1 MAKSVP
7 LTDLARQALSQAD
20 QATRSV
26 LKRQTAPPWPKPLD
40 PGSQIL
46 MPAPGAPLHWR
57 SS

>member
-7 LTDLARQALSQAD
+7 LIDLARQAVSQAD
-20 QATRSV
+20 QAARFV

-40 PGSQIL
+40 PSSTNL